1 MKKLLLCM
9 VAIVAA
15 INLSAKDDD
24 ESMGKWQALFEPV
37 AAADDMG
44 NIQMAQ
50 GGEGSVYVSSKCSK
64 AFTFGITSVA
74 PEISGSSV
82 IVKYDGEGKQ
92 QGAMT
97 FEGAVDITA
106 MTADADGNLYAAGR
120 FLEGMTITNA
130 FGTQTVVAGN
140 ETNYCAFI
148 VKVSAQGLLA
158 ALRVLQ
164 PTPDTDVTENDE
176 AGYFYCSIDPLTITP
191 NKIQLDGDKVYVS
204 AKYYGNVE
212 DLGWKGAY
220 AQSWGMAFDVA
231 SYGVFS
237 LSKSDLSA
245 PKSEANFRQT
255 DVAEGVTEAMC
266 EPEAF
271 SFVVTNGIVSIAAF
285 CYGDVTLS
293 TPIGNRNFSY
303 ARATDE
309 SGKKTHALV
318 MVSIAGTLLVKEY
331 PSAVMHANEA
341 LGLYGIMGIEVN
353 GTTAYL
359 GGTCYGSFPLDA
371 ETSYDHTY
379 AFLSAFDM
387 TSGNMLWASGMPYES
402 KGITMIVTDD
412 EIHAVTTLGTADFDL
427 SSQEVELNDE
437 MKLDA
442 AASYG
447 DSYVSVAM
455 VNETYVGVI
464 AIDMDGGNGG
474 GGDNPGGNGLP
485 GFWQKSFEPFPT
497 DQYSDL
503 KNLHTATALDGAVYA
518 TATYNKTMIVAG
530 KQLPDTE
537 GMVSTMIV
545 RYSKDGQEEW
555 GAAIVGAADVTAMTA
570 DYDGTLYVAGTF
582 KDAVE
587 CTAPDGTVTTLKA
600 EEGVVPGFVAKISA
614 DGKFEKVQVFTPS
627 AREDILESD
636 MYWPTYNPTL
646 APTKIQ
652 LDGDKVYVAASFMG
666 EVADLN
672 WKGVYVNAWGF
683 MYDNVPSRGIFS
695 LNKSDL
701 GNATS
706 VAVVQATTSVLED
719 VTYCPETLNFQAEHG
734 KVHLAF
740 IGWGSLKVSTPV
752 GISLFPFETGEADSG
767 MREHGLGIAHVTEI
781 LETEAIHVAMNDN
794 SYPNYNIKNLVAPE
808 HDGTI
813 YIGGTFY
820 GNYWF
825 DTSITTDYNTAFVV
839 AFNEGEPQWSVV
851 SPDESEGISLLA
863 GEVNGTKGVLASTIA
878 GTQLIDTNG
887 KVSTLWSSETVYD
900 EFAQYYSAS
909 ASYIYANE
917 GRVYVG
923 GYFNGEEAYQEA
935 ERIKTSVKDIIA
947 GAQKTKNNA
956 VYNLAGQQVKKGY
969 KGVVITSDGVKQ
981 YWK

>member
-24 ESMGKWQALFEPV
+24 EGMGKWQALFEPV

-82 IVKYDGEGKQ
+82 IVKYDGEGNQ

-106 MTADADGNLYAAGR
+106 MTADADGNLYAAGC
-120 FLEGMTITNA
+120 FLEGMTITDA

-164 PTPDTDVTENDE
+164 PTPDTDVTENYE
-176 AGYFYCSIDPLTITP
+176 AGYFYYPIDPLTITP

-237 LSKSDLSA
+237 LSKSDLKT

-271 SFVVTNGIVSIAAF
+271 SFVVSNGIVSIAAF

-293 TPIGNRNFSY
+293 TPIGNKNFSY

-341 LGLYGIMGIEVN
+341 LGLYGIMGIEVD

-402 KGITMIVTDD
+402 RGITMIVTDD
-412 EIHAVTTLGTADFDL
+412 EIHAVTTLGTAIFDL
-427 SSQEVELNDE
+427 SSQEVELDDE

-464 AIDMDGGNGG
+464 AIDMDGDNGG
-474 GGDNPGGNGLP
+474 GGDDGRVTFGY
-485 GFWQKSFEPFPT
+485 WEKRIEPLSD
-497 DQYSDL
+497 DQAGDL
-503 KNLHTATALDGAVYA
+503 KGLHTAVALDGSVYA
-518 TATYNKTMIVAG
+518 SMTYNKDIEFAG
-530 KQLPDTE
+530 KAVPSTDGLLSSLIVKYDNE
-537 GMVSTMIV
+537 GKEQWSASII
-545 RYSKDGQEEW
+545 
-555 GAAIVGAADVTAMTA
+555 GAVVVTAMTT
-570 DYDGTLYVAGTF
+570 DPDGNLYVAGEGQGAITTIATDGS
-582 KDAVE
+582 KVANLDEEVK
-587 CTAPDGTVTTLKA
+587 TA
-600 EEGVVPGFVAKISA
+600 FVAKFSP
-614 DGKFEKVQVFTPS
+614 DGKVLEGTTFKPVADPDLLETGLYYPEGLYVTPNTIKVF
-627 AREDILESD
+627 
-636 MYWPTYNPTL
+636 
-646 APTKIQ
+646 
-652 LDGDKVYVAASFMG
+652 GDKVYVAASYNG
-666 EVADLN
+666 NVDELG
-672 WKGVYVNAWGF
+672 WKAAYQDVFGW
-683 MYDNVPSRGIFS
+683 MYMESRSKGIFS
-695 LNKSDL
+695 LNSKDL
-701 GNATS
+701 SNPQS
-706 VAVVQATTSVLED
+706 VMTVQNSERVSENQ
-719 VTYCPETLNFQAEHG
+719 YFPEALNFGISNKGQVQYG
-734 KVHLAF
+734 F
-740 IGWGSLKVSTPV
+740 IGFGNLTVTTPSGAKDFSFEMTDDGSGNKEHAFVIGYADDPENCYVYHADKHDRETPGYDITTMMANGKAV
-752 GISLFPFETGEADSG
+752 
-767 MREHGLGIAHVTEI
+767 
-781 LETEAIHVAMNDN
+781 
-794 SYPNYNIKNLVAPE
+794 LVA
-808 HDGTI
+808 
-813 YIGGTFY
+813 GTFY
-820 GNYWF
+820 GNLWF
-825 DTSITTDYNTAFVV
+825 WRETTQNFKAGFMALTELGTDYTNTVW
-839 AFNEGEPQWSVV
+839 G
-851 SPDESEGISLLA
+851 ESEGEGTACSLEGGNVILSLSD
-863 GEVNGTKGVLASTIA
+863 EGTI
-878 GTQLIDTNG
+878 LIDSDGAKTLTE
-887 KVSTLWSSETVYD
+887 KVAD
-900 EFAQYYSAS
+900 EI
-909 ASYIYANE
+909 ASYHTAANGYIFHDGAKVFVC
-917 GRVYVG
+917 GRY
-923 GYFNGEEAYQEA
+923 NAEEAEKIA
-935 ERIKTSVKDIIA
+935 TEIKPVAPAVQKKSVR
-947 GAQKTKNNA
+947 
-956 VYNLAGQQVKKGY
+956 YNLAGQQVNESY
-969 KGVVITSDGVKQ
+969 KGIVIENGVK
-981 YWK
+981 KLAK